1 MSYKSFKNI
10 SYVCEKFNIDYESKN
25 FIQEKKIILNQYF
38 LEKLNELLNDEGSF
52 SSEAAISERILFPM
66 IYEVA
71 REYNLPV
78 WSQLQFNV
86 DKKLGLTGNPD
97 YIIAPALRGKK
108 GFKLP
113 VVCLGEAKK
122 KDFDEGWGQVGA
134 EMYAAQIANKNNEI
148 PIYGLV
154 SDGQDWEFGKLEN
167 NKFTINKSKIV
178 APDNLQKVFDTL
190 NWLFGKA
197 NSNLKVLLKKNYKN

>member
-1 MSYKSFKNI
+1 M
-10 SYVCEKFNIDYESKN
+10 D
-25 FIQEKKIILNQYF
+25 
-38 LEKLNELLNDEGSF
+38 KLNEFLNGEGSF
-52 SSEAAISERILFPM
+52 SSEAAISERIIFPM

-113 VVCLGEAKK
+113 VVCLGEAK
-122 KDFDEGWGQVGA
+122 
-134 EMYAAQIANKNNEI
+134 NN
-148 PIYGLV
+148 
-154 SDGQDWEFGKLEN
+154 LEQ
-167 NKFTINKSKIV
+167 
-178 APDNLQKVFDTL
+178 LL
-190 NWLFGKA
+190 MM
-197 NSNLKVLLKKNYKN
+197 NS